1 MNAPRCKTLPH
12 VQSISIHKKVMAI
25 VNHVLMEMIAAIST
39 ILLIQLAVALVSMQD
54 QLISCVYHVLE
65 DIIVEQVLLNQQSV
79 LVVHMLTKNKKLAQ
93 LAHLS
98 TTQSLVVL
106 IVHQCHLASRLML
119 QMTI

>member
-1 MNAPRCKTLPH
+1 
-12 VQSISIHKKVMAI
+12 MAI

-54 QLISCVYHVLE
+54 QLISCVSHALE
-65 DIIVEQVLLNQQSV
+65 DIIVELVLLNQRSV